1 MKGSKM
7 TKTKYPPEENETKG
21 KKKMAKNSTNQ
32 KISRGPTFEELVEKH
47 PGAKDLRNEIPL
59 VWKINRTKEGIS
71 FEVNDSISGTLPKGT
86 RNVEYLK
93 NGGSRLY
100 YDEKL
105 NAILHQVL
113 YRYEGKYYE
122 QGR

>member
-1 MKGSKM
+1 M
-7 TKTKYPPEENETKG
+7 TK
-21 KKKMAKNSTNQ
+21 NSKNQ
-32 KISRGPTFEELVEKH
+32 KISRGPTFEELIVKH
-47 PGAKDLRNEIPL
+47 PGAKDLRNVIPL
-59 VWKINRTKEGIS
+59 VWGTNRTKKGIK

-86 RNVEYLK
+86 RNVEFLK

-100 YDEKL
+100 YDDDLKG
-105 NAILHQVL
+105 ILHQVL